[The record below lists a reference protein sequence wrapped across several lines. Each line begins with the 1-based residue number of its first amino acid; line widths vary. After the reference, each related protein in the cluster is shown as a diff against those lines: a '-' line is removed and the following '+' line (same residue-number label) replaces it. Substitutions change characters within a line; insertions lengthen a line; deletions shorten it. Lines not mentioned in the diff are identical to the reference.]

1 MGIKVSLEGGRYI
14 YRNFDRRTVL
24 RMKRARIIYNPT
36 SGREMF
42 RRHLADVLEKME
54 KAGYETSC
62 HATTGEGDAIE
73 AAKKAVER
81 KYDIVVAAGGDG
93 TINEVVNGLAEQ
105 DYRPK
110 LGIIPTGTTND
121 FARALHIPRDVDK
134 ATDIIVNGDT
144 IPIDIGRMN
153 DVYFINIAGGGRLTE
168 LTYEVPSKLKTM
180 LGQLAYYLKGIEMLP
195 SIKPSEVTIEYDG
208 KLYEGEIMMFLIG
221 LTNSIGGFEKIAPD
235 ASLNDGMFSLIILKK
250 TNLAEFIRLA
260 TLALRGEHIHE
271 PQIIYTKAN
280 RVKVH
285 SKGEMQLNIDGELG
299 GMAPAEFE
307 NLYRHLQ
314 VFVPLHKINPADVVY
329 PNE

>member
-314 VFVPLHKINPADVVY
+314 VFVPV
-329 PNE
+329 

>member
-1 MGIKVSLEGGRYI
+1 M
-14 YRNFDRRTVL
+14 
-24 RMKRARIIYNPT
+24 
-36 SGREMF
+36 
-42 RRHLADVLEKME
+42 
-54 KAGYETSC
+54 
-62 HATTGEGDAIE
+62 
-73 AAKKAVER
+73 
-81 KYDIVVAAGGDG
+81 
-93 TINEVVNGLAEQ
+93 NGLAEQ